1 MYDVAEMTARLPS
14 LNGLRA
20 FEAAARHLSFTV
32 AASELNVTQTA
43 ISHQIRRLEEEL
55 GIRLFIRQ
63 NRALTLT
70 PEARDYLPGVRAA
83 FNDLRLATDRLLRKD
98 NDHVLTI
105 STLASLA
112 AKWLL
117 PRLSAFQEA
126 HPGIDVRITTS
137 TSLVDF
143 KSGDVDAAIRYGRGH
158 WPGLRAD
165 WLMADELF
173 PVCSPALL
181 AGKKPLRRPEDL
193 ADHVLLHSSAAN
205 DDDWRLWL
213 TAAGLPADLSKQ
225 PGVTFDLVF
234 MTVQAAIDGI
244 GVAMGRTSYVEAD
257 IAKGRLVVPFEI
269 TLPADAG
276 FYLVSPEAKADTPK
290 LSAFRQWLT
299 ASIHGKPEKLPE
311 MKQVARRRRV

>member
-1 MYDVAEMTARLPS
+1 
-14 LNGLRA
+14 LRA

-55 GIRLFIRQ
+55 GVRLFVRQ
-63 NRALTLT
+63 NRALALT
-70 PEARDYLPGVRAA
+70 PEARDYLPGIRAA

-98 NDHVLTI
+98 NENVLTV

-137 TSLVDF
+137 TALVDF
-143 KSGDVDAAIRYGRGH
+143 KSGDVDAAIRYGRGQ
-158 WPGLRAD
+158 WSGLRAD
-165 WLMADELF
+165 WLMADQLF

-181 AGKKPLRRPEDL
+181 EGNKPLRSPEDL
-193 ADHVLLHSSAAN
+193 AHQTLLHGSGGY

-213 TAAGLPADLSKQ
+213 TAAGLPANISKQ
-225 PGVTFDLVF
+225 PGLTFDLIL

-257 IAKGRLVVPFEI
+257 IAKGRLVVPFKI
-269 TLPADAG
+269 TLPTDAG
-276 FYLVSPEAKADTPK
+276 FYLVSPAARTDSSK
-290 LSAFRQWLT
+290 LSAFRQWLI
-299 ASIHGKPEKLPE
+299 ASVQNK
-311 MKQVARRRRV
+311 A

>member
-1 MYDVAEMTARLPS
+1 MTARLPS

-20 FEAAARHLSFTV
+20 FEAAARHLSFTL

-63 NRALTLT
+63 NRALALT

-83 FNDLRLATDRLLRKD
+83 FNDLRLATDRLLRKED
-98 NDHVLTI
+98 DKVLTV

-117 PRLSAFQEA
+117 PRLTDFQEQ

-143 KSGDVDAAIRYGRGH
+143 QRDNVDAAIRYGRGQ

-165 WLMADELF
+165 WLMPDELF
-173 PVCSPALL
+173 PVCSPSLL
-181 AGKKPLRRPEDL
+181 RGDKPLRRPEDL
-193 ADHVLLHSSAAN
+193 RNHPLLHTSNAN
-205 DDDWRLWL
+205 SDDWRLWL
-213 TAAGLPADLSKQ
+213 TAAGLPADIARH
-225 PGVTFDLVF
+225 PGITFDMIF
-234 MTVQAAIDGI
+234 MTIQAAIDGI
-244 GVAMGRTSYVEAD
+244 GVAMGRTSYVQDD
-257 IAKGRLVVPFEI
+257 IAKGRLVVPFKI
-269 TLPADAG
+269 ALPADAG
-276 FYLVSPEAKADTPK
+276 FYLVAPEGRREAPK
-290 LSAFRQWLT
+290 LAAFRQW
-299 ASIHGKPEKLPE
+299 I
-311 MKQVARRRRV
+311 VAATQNKA

>member
-1 MYDVAEMTARLPS
+1 MTARLPS

-20 FEAAARHLSFTV
+20 FEAAARHLSFTL

-63 NRALTLT
+63 NRALALT

-83 FNDLRLATDRLLRKD
+83 FNDLRLATERLLRKD
-98 NDHVLTI
+98 DDKVLTV

-117 PRLSAFQEA
+117 PRLTDFQEA

-143 KSGDVDAAIRYGRGH
+143 QRDDVDAAIRYGRGQ

-173 PVCSPALL
+173 PVCSPSLL
-181 AGKKPLRRPEDL
+181 RGDKPLRQPEDL
-193 ADHVLLHSSAAN
+193 RGYPLLHTSNAN
-205 DDDWRLWL
+205 SDDWRLWL
-213 TAAGLPADLSKQ
+213 TAAGLPADIARQ
-225 PGVTFDLVF
+225 PGITFDMIF
-234 MTVQAAIDGI
+234 MTIQAAIDGI
-244 GVAMGRTSYVEAD
+244 GVAMGRTSYVSDD
-257 IAKGRLVVPFEI
+257 IAKGRLVVPFKI
-269 TLPADAG
+269 ALPADAG
-276 FYLVSPEAKADTPK
+276 FYLVSPEGRREAPK
-290 LSAFRQWLT
+290 LAAFRQWMIAAT
-299 ASIHGKPEKLPE
+299 QNKA
-311 MKQVARRRRV
+311 

>member
-1 MYDVAEMTARLPS
+1 MTARLPS

-20 FEAAARHLSFTV
+20 FEAAARHLSFTL

-55 GIRLFIRQ
+55 GIRLFVRQ
-63 NRALTLT
+63 NRALALT

-98 NDHVLTI
+98 DDKVLTV

-117 PRLSAFQEA
+117 PRLTDFQEQ

-143 KSGDVDAAIRYGRGH
+143 QRDNVDAAIRYGRGQ

-173 PVCSPALL
+173 PVCSPSLL
-181 AGKKPLRRPEDL
+181 RGDKPLRQPEDL
-193 ADHVLLHSSAAN
+193 KGYPLLHTSNAN
-205 DDDWRLWL
+205 SDDWRLWL
-213 TAAGLPADLSKQ
+213 TAAGLPGDIARQ
-225 PGVTFDLVF
+225 PGITFDMIF
-234 MTVQAAIDGI
+234 MTIQAAIDGI
-244 GVAMGRTSYVEAD
+244 GVAMGRTSYVQDD
-257 IAKGRLVVPFEI
+257 IAKGRLVVPFKI
-269 TLPADAG
+269 ALPADAG
-276 FYLVSPEAKADTPK
+276 FYLVAPEGRREAPK
-290 LSAFRQWLT
+290 LAAFREWMIAATQN
-299 ASIHGKPEKLPE
+299 K
-311 MKQVARRRRV
+311 V

>member
-1 MYDVAEMTARLPS
+1 MPS

-20 FEAAARHLSFTV
+20 FEAAARHLSFTL

-63 NRALTLT
+63 NRALALT

-98 NDHVLTI
+98 DDKVLTV

-117 PRLSAFQEA
+117 PRLTDFQEQ

-143 KSGDVDAAIRYGRGH
+143 QRDNVDAAIRYGRGQ

-173 PVCSPALL
+173 PVCSPSLL
-181 AGKKPLRRPEDL
+181 RGDKPLRKPEDL
-193 ADHVLLHSSAAN
+193 RGYPLLHTSNAN
-205 DDDWRLWL
+205 SDDWRLWL
-213 TAAGLPADLSKQ
+213 TAAGLPVDIARQ
-225 PGVTFDLVF
+225 PGITFDMIF
-234 MTVQAAIDGI
+234 MTIQAAIDGI
-244 GVAMGRTSYVEAD
+244 GVAMGRTSYVQDD
-257 IAKGRLVVPFEI
+257 IAKGRLVVPFKI
-269 TLPADAG
+269 ALPADAG
-276 FYLVSPEAKADTPK
+276 FYLVAPEGRREAPK
-290 LSAFRQWLT
+290 LSAFRAWMIAATQNK
-299 ASIHGKPEKLPE
+299 A
-311 MKQVARRRRV
+311 

>member
-1 MYDVAEMTARLPS
+1 MAARLPS

-20 FEAAARHLSFTV
+20 FEAAARHLSFTN

-55 GIRLFIRQ
+55 GMRLFVRQ
-63 NRALTLT
+63 NRALALT
-70 PEARDYLPGVRAA
+70 PQAKAYLPGVRAA
-83 FNDLRLATDRLLRKD
+83 FNDLRLATDRLLRRD
-98 NDHVLTI
+98 DDHVLTV

-117 PRLSAFQEA
+117 PRLSKFQES

-143 KSGDVDAAIRYGRGH
+143 RSGDVDAAIRYGRGH
-158 WPGLRAD
+158 WSGLRAD

-181 AGKKPLRRPEDL
+181 KGGKPLRCPEDL
-193 ADHVLLHSSAAN
+193 ANWTLLHSSGGY

-213 TAAGLPADLSKQ
+213 TAAGLPADISKQ
-225 PGVTFDLVF
+225 PGLSFDLIL
-234 MTVQAAIDGI
+234 MTVQAAIDGF

-257 IAKGRLVVPFEI
+257 IASGRLVVPFKI

-276 FYLVSPEAKADTPK
+276 FYLVSPEAKPDPPK
-290 LSAFRQWLT
+290 LAAFRQWVQ
-299 ASIHGKPEKLPE
+299 ASVQNKAENLSQPGRQSLRPL
-311 MKQVARRRRV
+311 V

>member
-1 MYDVAEMTARLPS
+1 MTARLPS

-20 FEAAARHLSFTV
+20 FEAAARHLSFTN

-55 GIRLFIRQ
+55 GIRLFVRQ
-63 NRALTLT
+63 NRALALT

-83 FNDLRLATDRLLRKD
+83 FNDLRLATDRVLRRD
-98 NDHVLTI
+98 SDHVLTV

-117 PRLSAFQEA
+117 PRLSSFQEA

-137 TSLVDF
+137 TALVDF
-143 KSGDVDAAIRYGRGH
+143 RAGDVDAAIRYGRGN
-158 WPGLRAD
+158 WARLRAD
-165 WLMADELF
+165 WLTADELF

-181 AGKKPLRRPEDL
+181 TGAKPLRCPEDL
-193 ADHVLLHSSAAN
+193 ANQTLLHSSGGY

-213 TAAGLPADLSKQ
+213 TAAGLPANISKQ
-225 PGVTFDLVF
+225 PGLTFDLIL
-234 MTVQAAIDGI
+234 MTVQAAIDGF

-257 IAKGRLVVPFEI
+257 IAKGRLVVPFKI

-276 FYLVSPEAKADTPK
+276 FYLVSPEAKADSPK
-290 LSAFRQWLT
+290 LRAFRQWLV
-299 ASIHGKPEKLPE
+299 ASAQNKT
-311 MKQVARRRRV
+311 

>member
-1 MYDVAEMTARLPS
+1 MSARLPS

-20 FEAAARHLSFTV
+20 FEAAARHLSFTQ
-32 AASELNVTQTA
+32 AAAELNVTQTA

-55 GIRLFIRQ
+55 GLRLFVRK
-63 NRALTLT
+63 NRALALT
-70 PEARDYLPGVRAA
+70 SKAKDYLPGVRAA

-98 NDHVLTI
+98 NDNVLTI

-117 PRLSAFQEA
+117 PRLSTFQEA

-137 TSLVDF
+137 TGLVDF

-158 WPGLRAD
+158 WPDVRAR

-181 AGKKPLRRPEDL
+181 KGDKPLRCPQDL
-193 ADHVLLHSSAAN
+193 ARYTLLHSSGGY

-213 TAAGLPADLSKQ
+213 TAAGLPSDISKQ
-225 PGVTFDLVF
+225 RGLTFDLIF

-244 GVAMGRTSYVEAD
+244 GVAMGRTSYVRDD
-257 IAKGRLVVPFEI
+257 IAKGRLVVPFKI
-269 TLPADAG
+269 ALPADAG
-276 FYLVSPEAKADTPK
+276 FYLVSPETGEEPPK
-290 LSAFRQWLT
+290 LRLFRDWVLAAAQ
-299 ASIHGKPEKLPE
+299 SKS
-311 MKQVARRRRV
+311 

>member
-1 MYDVAEMTARLPS
+1 MSARLPS

-20 FEAAARHLSFTV
+20 FEAAARHLSFTQ

-43 ISHQIRRLEEEL
+43 ISHQIKRLEQEL
-55 GIRLFIRQ
+55 GVRLFIRQ

-70 PEARDYLPGVRAA
+70 PEASEYLPGVRAA
-83 FNDLRLATDRLLRKD
+83 FNDLRLATDRLLRRED
-98 NDHVLTI
+98 GHVLTV

-143 KSGDVDAAIRYGRGH
+143 QRDNVDAAIRYGRGQ
-158 WPGLRAD
+158 WAGLRAD
-165 WLMADELF
+165 WLMADEVF

-181 AGKKPLRRPEDL
+181 TGERPLKCPEDL
-193 ADHVLLHSSAAN
+193 KDHVLLHTSNTNS
-205 DDDWRLWL
+205 DDWRLWL

-225 PGVTFDLVF
+225 PGITFDMIF
-234 MTVQAAIDGI
+234 MTIQAAIDGI
-244 GVAMGRTSYVEAD
+244 GVAMGRTSYVRDD
-257 IAKGRLVVPFEI
+257 IAKSRLVVPFKI
-269 TLPADAG
+269 ALPADAG
-276 FYLVSPEAKADTPK
+276 FYLVSPQGRRDPPK
-290 LSAFRQWLT
+290 LAAFREWLAGSAQT
-299 ASIHGKPEKLPE
+299 K
-311 MKQVARRRRV
+311 R